1 MATVHAAIQ
10 ALQLMKKRPHASV
23 NPVTSMS
30 PLVLLF
36 AVFGFSSRSP
46 HTYGRLGV
54 VDGCDG
60 LNAITPD
67 VRPELSKREPGVMS
81 DNALAQLRSGFSRS
95 ARAEVQVI
103 DLGADGIREL
113 FALGRL
119 RRLEVRSEIHVATNK
134 SKCVANI
141 DQNDIHIKW
150 FDVLKQI
157 FLHVDQND

>member
-1 MATVHAAIQ
+1 MNPLELSLCFFGLAIRAA
-10 ALQLMKKRPHASV
+10 H
-23 NPVTSMS
+23 
-30 PLVLLF
+30 
-36 AVFGFSSRSP
+36 
-46 HTYGRLGV
+46 GRLCV
-54 VDGCDG
+54 VAGRDG

-67 VRPELSKREPGVMS
+67 VWPEFAKREPGVMS
-81 DNALAQLRSGFSRS
+81 DNALAQLRSGLSRS

-141 DQNDIHIKW
+141 DQNDLHIKR
-150 FDVLKQI
+150 FGVLSQI